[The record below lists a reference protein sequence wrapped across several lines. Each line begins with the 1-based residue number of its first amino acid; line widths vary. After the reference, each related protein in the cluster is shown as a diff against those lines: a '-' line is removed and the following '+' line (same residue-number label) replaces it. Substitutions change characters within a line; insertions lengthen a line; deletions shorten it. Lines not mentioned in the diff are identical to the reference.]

1 MLLGIEP
8 NRPETQYGWIEP
20 GKLILS
26 HGGAPTDRVRRFCE
40 KPHSSLARRLIGAG
54 GLWNSFVVIARPAA
68 QRSLISEAVSPLTQL
83 MTAVDARIG
92 TPWESEAAR
101 AAYAQMPTIDF
112 SRDVL
117 QPHADRLAVMP
128 VSSALWDD
136 VGDPSRAIAT
146 RLRLTLDVVTA

>member
-1 MLLGIEP
+1 M
-8 NRPETQYGWIEP
+8 
-20 GKLILS
+20 
-26 HGGAPTDRVRRFCE
+26 
-40 KPHSSLARRLIGAG
+40 
-54 GLWNSFVVIARPAA
+54 WNSFVVIARPAA